1 LTSRKN
7 SKSVETCTSA
17 AATAPKNIQAPQSRC
32 KKQLPMSTAQMS
44 SNSYSYLSLRVVTL
58 TLQWRCTD
66 FFKKGHPIIKPP
78 TEASS
83 NQTWMMSQV
92 LFFPFMESWSL
103 PNLSKKIIV
112 QAPQS
117 QREISHTCANPPSA
131 FHKKQDPVTSA

>member
-1 LTSRKN
+1 
-7 SKSVETCTSA
+7 
-17 AATAPKNIQAPQSRC
+17 
-32 KKQLPMSTAQMS
+32 MSNAQMS
-44 SNSYSYLSLRVVTL
+44 SNSYSYLSLGVVTL

-66 FFKKGHPIIKPP
+66 FFTKGHPLIKPP

-117 QREISHTCANPPSA
+117 QREISHTCANPPS
-131 FHKKQDPVTSA
+131 